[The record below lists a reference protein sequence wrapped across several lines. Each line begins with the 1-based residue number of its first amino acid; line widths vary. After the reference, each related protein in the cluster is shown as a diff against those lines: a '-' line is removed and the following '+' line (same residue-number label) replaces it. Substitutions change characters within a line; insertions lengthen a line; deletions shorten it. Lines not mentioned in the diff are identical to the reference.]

1 VNLLLICFLCSTAA
15 TLALVPLCRIAAFR
29 FDLVARPKEDRWHR
43 KPTAMLGGVAIA
55 LPPLIGALL
64 VAPVSA
70 LWLPVV
76 CCGLMFIVGLTD
88 DVVPLKPATKL
99 IAEIGLASILLA
111 FGYRLQWVDSLTL
124 DAMLTMVWLV
134 GITNALNLLDNMD
147 GLCAGI
153 AAVAAASLL
162 AGIYPEAGAT
172 PTTLF
177 LAMLLGST
185 IGFLVYN
192 FNPASIFMGD
202 SGSLFLGLALATI
215 ALQLPHESSARS
227 NMLSVMAAPLLVLLI
242 PIFDTTLV
250 TLSRLFSG
258 RRPSQGGRDHSSH
271 RLVAIGLPERTAVL
285 VLWTLAALGGTVGL
299 TLHDPR
305 SDSTLV
311 PAALFVL
318 AMIVFAAYL
327 ARVRVYENQESVLQN
342 GRITPFVVN
351 IMYKRRVLEVLLDV
365 CLVVLAY
372 YSAYRLRFEGA
383 EYSEF
388 FPSFIQSLPLVL
400 GTQMVVFFVVGV
412 YRGVWRYFGLMD
424 GVILAKGVIAGTVL
438 QVFLILYF
446 YRFEHYSRGV
456 FIIYAGTLVLFLA
469 GSRASFRLISEFAR
483 RRRPGQRLVVYGAG
497 DGGLLVVRELLND
510 SRVSYRMLGYI
521 DDDPNKRRVRVQGY
535 PVLGGY
541 ESLVSLVS
549 GGAVDTVVVSTR
561 LIAVDRLRELE
572 QLCATHNVNLS
583 RLHFRL
589 EEMVA
594 VS

>member
-1 VNLLLICFLCSTAA
+1 MEQPLTAFIFGLGA
-15 TLALVPLCRIAAFR
+15 ALGLVPICRLAAFR
-29 FDLVARPKEDRWHR
+29 LNVVARPSADRWH
-43 KPTAMLGGVAIA
+43 KQPTPLMGGLAIFGSV
-55 LPPLIGALL
+55 LFGSFLFNITEP
-64 VAPVSA
+64 
-70 LWLPVV
+70 LWLFLLTG
-76 CCGLMFIVGLTD
+76 GLISAIGLSD
-88 DVVPLKPATKL
+88 DAVPIKPSTKL
-99 IAEIGLASILLA
+99 IAEIVIASILLF
-111 FGYRLQWVDSLTL
+111 FGYRLEWSSSLVL
-124 DAMLTMVWLV
+124 DAMLTMVWIV
-134 GITNALNLLDNMD
+134 GVTNAFNLLDNMD

-153 AAVAAASLL
+153 AAVAAGALL
-162 AGIYPEAGAT
+162 AGIYPIAGIT

-185 IGFLVYN
+185 LGFLVYN

-202 SGSLFLGLALATI
+202 SGSLFLGLSLAAI
-215 ALQLPHESSARS
+215 ALQLPRESAARS

-285 VLWTLAALGGTVGL
+285 VLWTLAALGGTIGL
-299 TLHDPR
+299 TLHDPYA
-305 SDSTLV
+305 DSTVV

-318 AMIVFAAYL
+318 AMIIFAAYL
-327 ARVRVYENQESVLQN
+327 ARVRVYDNQDSALQA
-342 GRITPFVVN
+342 GRITPFVVDL
-351 IMYKRRVLEVLLDV
+351 MYKRRVLEVMLDV

-372 YSAYRLRFEGA
+372 YSAYGLRFEGA

-400 GTQMVVFFVVGV
+400 GVQIVVFFVVGV

-424 GVILAKGVIAGTVL
+424 GVVLAKGVVAGTVV
-438 QVFLILYF
+438 QVLLILYV

-456 FIIYAGTLVLFLA
+456 FIIYAGTLMLFLA

-483 RRRPGQRLVVYGAG
+483 RRRAGHRLIVYGAG
-497 DGGLLVVRELLND
+497 DGGSLVVRELLND
-510 SRVSYRMLGYI
+510 NRVTYRMLGFI
-521 DDDPNKRRVRVQGY
+521 DDDPNKRRARVQGY

-541 ESLVSLVS
+541 DSLLSLVT
-549 GGAVDTVVVSTR
+549 GGAVDAVVISTR
-561 LIAVDRLRELE
+561 LLAVDRLRELE
-572 QLCATHNVNLS
+572 HVCAAHNVRLS